1 MLRTFVATPWILLAL
16 LLVNSSVLGKQ
27 PVLIYGDINYPPY
40 SFYKEGR
47 PEGIYVNTLRSAF
60 ARMPDYDV
68 EIKMIPYGEVVL
80 FGKEDDLRGKEKW
93 PEDLYGSKVGL
104 NTGYDLAAMGGATFA
119 SACKNGKIVLHE
131 AYTTEANLRQLQRDK
146 IQFFSQRR
154 RDGYQFLSLGAS
166 KTCCQQERAVRRV
179 HEGRRRFSVSSEIQN
194 RVQRPGQEHESLR
207 GNRKDG

>member
-68 EIKMIPYGEVVL
+68 EIKMIPW
-80 FGKEDDLRGKEKW
+80 KRGLEYVKKSEA
-93 PEDLYGSKVGL
+93 V
-104 NTGYDLAAMGGATFA
+104 AM
-119 SACKNGKIVLHE
+119 VPP
-131 AYTTEANLRQLQRDK
+131 Y
-146 IQFFSQRR
+146 
-154 RDGYQFLSLGAS
+154 Y
-166 KTCCQQERAVRRV
+166 V
-179 HEGRRRFSVSSEIQN
+179 
-194 RVQRPGQEHESLR
+194 
-207 GNRKDG
+207 